1 MVPHLSELLNDP
13 YEAVR
18 YIAYR
23 SLRSLPGYEEFDYD
37 YLDQQTER
45 VDKVVPLIQA
55 WRASVAAEQR
65 QEAELLIDA
74 NGDLQTDVMRRLF
87 DLRDNRRLF
96 LRE

>member
-23 SLRSLPGYEEFDYD
+23 SLRSLPSYAEFDYD
-37 YLDQQTER
+37 YLAQQPER
-45 VDKVVPLIQA
+45 VEKVVPILQA
-55 WRASVAAEQR
+55 WRASVVASQR

-74 NGDLQTDVMRRLF
+74 NGNLQTDVMRRLF